1 MRDRSGTALEI
12 CTATLNS
19 LPSGLGSVQ
28 ATPHFVPISET
39 PRASPQLI
47 TLPRRFAYREV
58 FPRSFAVSCIM
69 DGLRP
74 VSTLIVSDDRR

>member
-39 PRASPQLI
+39 PRASPSLLLYLVA
-47 TLPRRFAYREV
+47 LPTAKFSQDPLQCLV
-58 FPRSFAVSCIM
+58 
-69 DGLRP
+69 
-74 VSTLIVSDDRR
+74 